1 MLLEIIAPNR
11 KIFSGEVQSVT
22 LPGMMGYFQILENHA
37 PLISTL
43 GEGTIKVKD
52 AEGLTIFNLKS
63 GVVEVMKNKV
73 IVLAD
78 SI

>member
-11 KIFSGEVQSVT
+11 KIFSGEVQSVM

-37 PLISTL
+37 PMISTL

-63 GVVEVMKNKV
+63 GVVEVLKNKV